1 MISKGIS
8 IKNIKN
14 NIVVELNLRTVL
26 SPFNP
31 IRFFKYIFLLRHG
44 KGFYGEKNVQIAR
57 KIVKITFFLA
67 HTNHSVN

>member
-44 KGFYGEKNVQIAR
+44 KGFYGAKNVKIAR
-57 KIVKITFFLA
+57 KNSKNYIFPCPYKP
-67 HTNHSVN
+67 